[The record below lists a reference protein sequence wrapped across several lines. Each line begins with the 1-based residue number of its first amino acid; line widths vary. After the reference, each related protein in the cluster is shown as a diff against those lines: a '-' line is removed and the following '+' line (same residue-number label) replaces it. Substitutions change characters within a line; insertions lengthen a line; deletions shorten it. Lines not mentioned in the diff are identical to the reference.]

1 MGVCFDVIRWRFSIG
16 EKFFCC
22 FYSMPSDGM
31 TKKAGSVAGVAL
43 GYGRLSK
50 EIRPAIAG

>member
-1 MGVCFDVIRWRFSIG
+1 MGVRFDVIRWRFSIG

-22 FYSMPSDGM
+22 FYSMSGDGM